1 MKRNAYLCSVI
12 LLALGLGSCVG
23 TDFVDEPLGPVP
35 SRLELSHAS
44 LVLLEGE
51 SQQLSAQVIASDESI
66 VNAPVE
72 WSTRNS
78 AVATID
84 AAGLLMAISAG
95 QTWIDVFAETLED
108 SILLTVSVD
117 PEALASITITNSIN
131 QLSIG
136 DMLQLE
142 VELSA
147 TNGTILT
154 DKEVSWASSDPEIC
168 SVDESG
174 LVTALANG
182 MTQIIAS
189 SEGVSSLP
197 FNLMVGSDSMSRM
210 GTFSGLNGYS
220 VEGTAVLE
228 RSGDQAKVVFN
239 EDFRSQSGPG
249 LYVYL
254 SPNANNVTGGISLGE
269 LKATTGMQEY
279 PLPSSVNPDDF
290 DHVLVYCQPF
300 RVPFGTA
307 NFQ

>member
-1 MKRNAYLCSVI
+1 MKRNAYFFSLI
-12 LLALGLGSCVG
+12 LLLLGISSCIG

-35 SRLELSHAS
+35 SRLELSHVS
-44 LVLLEGE
+44 LILLEGE

-66 VNAPVE
+66 LNASVD
-72 WSTRNS
+72 WSSRNT
-78 AVATID
+78 AIATVD
-84 AAGLLMAISAG
+84 PAGLLMAISAG
-95 QTWIDVFAETLED
+95 QTWIDVFSETLED

-117 PEALASITITNSIN
+117 PDALASITITNSLSE
-131 QLSIG
+131 LSIG

-147 TNGTILT
+147 TNGTMLT
-154 DKEVSWASSDPEIC
+154 DKVVTWASSSPDIC
-168 SVDESG
+168 SVDANG

-182 MTQIIAS
+182 MTQITAS
-189 SEGVSSLP
+189 SEGVISLP

-210 GTFSGLNGYS
+210 GTFSGLNGYT

-228 RSGDQAKVVFN
+228 RSGDQAMVVFN

-254 SPNANNVTGGISLGE
+254 SPNANNVTGGLSLGE
-269 LKATTGMQEY
+269 LKATTGTQEY
-279 PLPSSVNPDDF
+279 PIPAGVNPNDF

-307 NFQ
+307 SFQ

>member
-1 MKRNAYLCSVI
+1 MKRNAYFFSLI

-23 TDFVDEPLGPVP
+23 TDFVDEPLGPIP
-35 SRLELSHAS
+35 SRLELSHVS
-44 LVLLEGE
+44 LTLLEGE
-51 SQQLSAQVIASDESI
+51 SQQLSAQVIASDESLLNEP
-66 VNAPVE
+66 VN
-72 WSTRNS
+72 WTSRNT

-84 AAGLLMAISAG
+84 PAGLLVAGTEG
-95 QTWIDVFAETLED
+95 QTWIDVFSQTLED
-108 SILLTVSVD
+108 SILVTVSVD
-117 PEALASITITNSIN
+117 PEALASITITNSNN

-154 DKEVSWASSDPEIC
+154 DKVVTWISSNPEVC
-168 SVDESG
+168 SVNDSG
-174 LVTALANG
+174 LVTALADG
-182 MTQIIAS
+182 MTQVTAS
-189 SEGVSSLP
+189 SEGISSLP
-197 FNLMVGSDSMSRM
+197 FNLMVGGDSLTRM
-210 GTFSGLNGYS
+210 GTFQGLNGYS
-220 VEGTAVLE
+220 VEGTAVLD

-239 EDFRSQSGPG
+239 DDFRSQSGPG

-269 LKATTGMQEY
+269 LKATTGTQEY
-279 PLPSSVNPDDF
+279 PIPSSVNPDDF

-307 NFQ
+307 SFQ